1 MSSFDKITAA
11 LQYQEQGYSFEE
23 IAKFLDY
30 KHKYSLYGAINYLGG
45 KVVDGKSL
53 QIQMI

>member
-53 QIQMI
+53 